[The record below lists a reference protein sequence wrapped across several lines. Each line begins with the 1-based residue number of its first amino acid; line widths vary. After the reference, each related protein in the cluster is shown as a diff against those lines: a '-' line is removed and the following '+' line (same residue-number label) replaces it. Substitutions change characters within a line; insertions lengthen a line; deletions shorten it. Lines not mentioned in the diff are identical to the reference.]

1 MKIDKTQWPLVSRIL
16 SPIRFH
22 RMFLSLKFKLSDGS
36 HASVS
41 QSRLN
46 QFILNELN
54 CFCIEPERQQLASN
68 KQRDVRPTFQ
78 RKKARGHLNE
88 NLNLAPIGMQ
98 IFLYLAPRTIQME
111 TQIPLTPAEPSTHG
125 HSRTLTHS
133 NSNFFLNKKIRAK
146 LANKSAKMA
155 DVATQKNS
163 SNFFLREKN
172 SRNDSKT
179 TCAPH
184 QSRQPTEP
192 PAAQEPRVVRSA
204 AARGATV
211 RRSPQKGQL
220 MNAGKKGNRRIT
232 KKKKK
237 FASGH

>member
-22 RMFLSLKFKLSDGS
+22 RMFLSSKFKLSDGS

-78 RKKARGHLNE
+78 RNKARGHLNE

-98 IFLYLAPRTIQME
+98 ISFLPGASDDPNGNTNPVDTSRTI
-111 TQIPLTPAEPSTHG
+111 
-125 HSRTLTHS
+125 HSRTLTHTHALQFK
-133 NSNFFLNKKIRAK
+133 FFFK
-146 LANKSAKMA
+146 
-155 DVATQKNS
+155 QKNS
-163 SNFFLREKN
+163 RQISEQIGENGGRCNTKKFVKFFFLRKKN

-192 PAAQEPRVVRSA
+192 PAAQDPRVVRSA

-211 RRSPQKGQL
+211 RRSPQKGSWWTL
-220 MNAGKKGNRRIT
+220 GRRAT
-232 KKKKK
+232 EE
-237 FASGH
+237 